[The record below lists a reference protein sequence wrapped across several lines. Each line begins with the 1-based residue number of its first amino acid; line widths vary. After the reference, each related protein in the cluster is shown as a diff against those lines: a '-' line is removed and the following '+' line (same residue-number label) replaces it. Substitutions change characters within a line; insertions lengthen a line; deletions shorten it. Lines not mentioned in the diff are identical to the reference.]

1 MSAPC
6 GRSIVIDFADSVLCT
21 QPRQDVALTHSPYI
35 YGVPSRTHPAKT
47 QKDPTVQKKDRLIKK
62 NQRGTPS
69 SKTPHHPFIDTKE
82 WSGTAR
88 VRGRVYTAVN
98 KICIGIAKIC
108 KTKLHGGME
117 RTFLRVCRIKK
128 AMLTLETVMETVLAV
143 ENKLREETP
152 SCWDHT
158 MMLDHIR
165 NKHDVRGFVHQ
176 LLRSFRHTHSGMSST
191 FDLNTLDNVRDLPP
205 GLTKVTN
212 AYMQHALHLKNTHGH
227 TYNVDE
233 LKQVLKDTLVSECT
247 TQNKNIKTADRIF
260 LQELTKHDVLI
271 EALHETLLGLKT
283 DIMYLECCSEWLTR
297 QRFFWYSKSPGF
309 LLLFRTT
316 DGRQPVYNGKVKLSN
331 IISDNTARVF
341 ESVLTAQDCVDI
353 IRHLWMHN
361 DSIAALGRKQNIHWY
376 DIQPAQLNYNS
387 QLMKE
392 KKTWLEMFAHMQDVW
407 MKNHPG
413 DTYRMGVQLGSQERM
428 RYDTAC
434 LYGIR
439 YDMPCFPI
447 HLDIGTDDGYSS
459 YDESEWSEYVS
470 SDEEF
475 SDSESN
481 SGSDASDS
489 DASDAS
495 YEHPMDA
502 NDEGNWHEKKGHNG
516 GGGGQQKKTQQ
527 KKASQTNRRGQPKK

>member
-1 MSAPC
+1 
-6 GRSIVIDFADSVLCT
+6 
-21 QPRQDVALTHSPYI
+21 
-35 YGVPSRTHPAKT
+35 
-47 QKDPTVQKKDRLIKK
+47 
-62 NQRGTPS
+62 
-69 SKTPHHPFIDTKE
+69 
-82 WSGTAR
+82 
-88 VRGRVYTAVN
+88 
-98 KICIGIAKIC
+98 
-108 KTKLHGGME
+108 ME
-117 RTFLRVCRIKK
+117 RTFLRVCRRKK

-247 TQNKNIKTADRIF
+247 TQNKKLKTADRIF

-316 DGRQPVYNGKVKLSN
+316 DSRQPVYNGKVKLSN
-331 IISDNTARVF
+331 IISDNTAHVF
-341 ESVLTAQDCVDI
+341 ESLLTAQDCIAI
-353 IRHLWMHN
+353 IRHLWMYN
-361 DSIAALGRKQNIHWY
+361 DHITALGTKQQIHWNNMQTTQSNY
-376 DIQPAQLNYNS
+376 LDQLVKDS
-387 QLMKE
+387 G
-392 KKTWLEMFAHMQDVW
+392 TWSEMFQYNQVVW
-407 MKNHPG
+407 MSDHPG
-413 DTYRMGVQLGSQERM
+413 DTYRMGVSLDNQNRM
-428 RYDTAC
+428 PYDTAC

-439 YDMPCFPI
+439 YDMPCYPC
-447 HLDIGTDDGYSS
+447 HLDIGTDTDDRYEEPTEEEAHRARMKDIKAIRRKERGKHP
-459 YDESEWSEYVS
+459 DHSE
-470 SDEEF
+470 
-475 SDSESN
+475 DSETDYEDDPWDD
-481 SGSDASDS
+481 SGSDAGSD
-489 DASDAS
+489 
-495 YEHPMDA
+495 
-502 NDEGNWHEKKGHNG
+502 G
-516 GGGGQQKKTQQ
+516 GGAGQKKSSGVPGG
-527 KKASQTNRRGQPKK
+527 KALMPVVKLKARNDTRGGPGWGDRGGPARNDTRGWGDRGEPSVWD